1 MINAKLMTAN
11 DTQVLDKKLRDYGNH
26 QDFVAPRE
34 LTVTITLNEYR
45 SLVMAK
51 GVNYKTI
58 ENLRNKNYELEQKV
72 QTLIHK
78 LYKDADSTTEYPQ
91 EGINE

>member
-11 DTQVLDKKLRDYGNH
+11 DTQVLDKKLCDYGNH

-45 SLVMAK
+45 HLVMAK
-51 GVNYKTI
+51 GVNDKTI
-58 ENLRNKNYELEQKV
+58 ENLRNKNYDLEQKV